1 MSKTLKIMGYDDNSF
16 LCVTL
21 LISLRVAKSSNMV
34 TSWIFLVN
42 INWDIANIF
51 IVAQYSFPQLLLL
64 KFLKNLE
71 RIDGLLAT

>member
-1 MSKTLKIMGYDDNSF
+1 MGYDDNSF

-21 LISLRVAKSSNMV
+21 LISLRVAKSNNMV